1 MELSSDVLRPFLV
14 WGLRSDNES
23 VIGNRRLHLLE
34 SSETLFTACLSFCT
48 LEEMKLWSV
57 ILSPGQMESQVDTS
71 WGLYVQRLGTHDQKT
86 RLIFLFLASRSF
98 LTKCNSSHLIRFCME
113 MFKYSEFDLEQTTT
127 NSTIIVYISLDFL
140 LWQTLPFA
148 AIEQNT
154 ASESFVL
161 IAGSFL
167 LQFTKLVI
175 GLSKSVMGAAI
186 KNMGH
191 PGRRFLAAS
200 PPRARDHRG
209 FAPRFHQTEKPNRQ
223 TTQASSLQEDL
234 LQLGLCMR
242 ERRRTLR
249 NWASMVSDWPGLRW
263 RCYTSRVR

>member
-200 PPRARDHRG
+200 LLV
-209 FAPRFHQTEKPNRQ
+209 FAASLLVFAALPLYWRSKHSLNRQ
-223 TTQASSLQEDL
+223 ATQAINLSALHFWAYTLQAVNIL
-234 LQLGLCMR
+234 LFSKWNQC
-242 ERRRTLR
+242 
-249 NWASMVSDWPGLRW
+249 P
-263 RCYTSRVR
+263 

>member
-14 WGLRSDNES
+14 WGLRSDDET

-34 SSETLFTACLSFCT
+34 SSGTSFAACLSFCT

-57 ILSPGQMESQVDTS
+57 ILSPGQTESQVDAS
-71 WGLYVQRLGTHDQKT
+71 WGLYVQRLGTHDQMT
-86 RLIFLFLASRSF
+86 RLIFLFLASFSF
-98 LTKCNSSHLIRFCME
+98 LTKCNSSHLEILIRFCME
-113 MFKYSEFDLEQTTT
+113 MFKYSEFDLQQTTT

-186 KNMGH
+186 KNTGH
-191 PGRRFLAAS
+191 PGRRFLTAS
-200 PPRARDHRG
+200 PLYSRSKNSLNCQA
-209 FAPRFHQTEKPNRQ
+209 
-223 TTQASSLQEDL
+223 TQAICRQAYKDF
-234 LQLGLCMR
+234 
-242 ERRRTLR
+242 
-249 NWASMVSDWPGLRW
+249 V
-263 RCYTSRVR
+263 